1 MADGGN
7 DGIAAARA
15 ALSRGESAL
24 IWRRQIADTDTPI
37 SAALK
42 LFEPD
47 RGDYLLESVE
57 GGAVRGRHSL
67 IGLAPD
73 LVFRANG
80 QKAEINRHWATDRNA
95 FQVESVGA
103 LDALRAL
110 VDRGRVT
117 CGDVAEHA
125 AEALRTRGYGTG
137 RARDGDEETSCTT

>member
-95 FQVESVGA
+95 FQVESVGE
-103 LDALRAL
+103 
-110 VDRGRVT
+110 VT
-117 CGDVAEHA
+117 IDTC
-125 AEALRTRGYGTG
+125 
-137 RARDGDEETSCTT
+137 